1 LLFSLSSAPRLR
13 SSLVADVSVNM
24 RREGKLYSWEDQKW
38 DAEMRREMESKRKR
52 ELLEEGGKERDIRAL
67 VKEAKLSQKQKENIL
82 SQLSLEETTRER
94 LLHWDQLLSRVT
106 SVAEEVGGARL
117 IGAVGRVTRTV
128 MEGMRSP
135 LGGSYCQGVWVALA
149 HGVVGDW
156 VLAQRFAVISFSILS
171 SSSSSSPLRDSV
183 PRLLDELS
191 VHLPP
196 SPLHSHSL
204 HTLSLPLLRSL
215 LVENKMEAVLEK
227 TVSVLCAAIDRYAE
241 DVGVSMATGEDEAP
255 PTSFPEAATLQLLS
269 SLVSW
274 EEDKARS
281 VRVKKS
287 CAEAY
292 VSLIRFLPSLSP
304 EILSLLTSDLS
315 DPCTLLRQITL
326 RSLAEVDSAHFS
338 RHLPLQMALLVARH
352 DSKEG
357 NRTLA
362 ESLWKTTGYSLE
374 KELGPLLLAQ
384 VPSAPL
390 SMQPATAQALGLW
403 LQSHPQQAPKLQ
415 GDLLAVY
422 EEKRAPPPPKE
433 DSFGRT
439 VVVQI
444 SDPWECRV
452 GVARA
457 LEQLPSH
464 MTPQETM
471 TLLEFTIPGALSD
484 PNPNVLAAFMSAAK
498 TAIGCH
504 GDDLADQLMEHC
516 EGCLQSAGDT
526 RESDVIRQSVV
537 VLMGTLA
544 RHLDKG
550 NPKVKAVVNLLLS
563 NLDTPSQSVQEAIAG
578 CLPPLA
584 HVVKPEA
591 EKILTKLLEKLFES
605 TSYSQRRGAA
615 YGLAGLVKGLGIP
628 SLKQHRVMPA
638 LQEAIKNK
646 KNYRH
651 REGALFAFEC
661 LCDTLGR
668 LFEPYVV
675 HLLPDLLLCF
685 GDGNQYVR
693 EATDRTA
700 RTIMGQLSSHGV
712 KLILPSLLTA
722 LEEDSWRTKAG
733 SAELLGA
740 MAFCA
745 PKQLSSCLPSIV
757 PRLMD
762 VLADS
767 HSKVQNAGN
776 TALRQ
781 IGSVIKN
788 PEIQALVP
796 ILLESLADPSVKAQ
810 VCLQSLLETEF
821 VHVIDPPSL
830 ALIMPT
836 LKKTLDLR
844 STESKKMAAQIIGN
858 MYSLTDKKDLAPYLP
873 EVLPGLKSSLVD
885 PVPEVRRVC
894 AKALGA
900 MVQGMG
906 DETLAELLP
915 WLLQTLQSESSAVD
929 RSGAAQ
935 GLSEVLLAQGY
946 DRLAGL
952 MPRFIESSQD
962 PDNPT
967 HVRDGYLMLFVYL
980 PIAFGDEFI
989 PFLADLLPCILKGLA
1004 DESEFIR
1011 DTSLQAGQT
1020 LVNRFGDTGVELFL
1034 PELER
1039 GLFDNSWRIRCSSIQ
1054 LLGDLLYKV
1063 SGLSGKMSTESEEDD
1078 NFGTEEARTAIIRCL
1093 GEERRNRVLAGLYMG
1108 RSDVSLMV
1116 RQAALHVWKVVVTHT
1131 VRTLR
1136 EILQTLISLLLSF
1149 LGSDSSDKSKGAAR
1163 TLGDLVR
1170 KLGERVLPEVIPM
1183 LERGLT
1189 STDTKERQGVCIGL
1203 SEIIQQTSRDHVLLY
1218 MDSLLPTVRNSLCDA
1233 EEEVRAAAAQTFNSL
1248 HNTIGPRILDEVLT
1262 PLLNDLSSS
1271 SQRSEVALDGLKQVM
1286 TVKSRVVLP
1295 HIIPQLVK
1303 PPVNARAL
1311 ALLSSV
1317 AGEALHSH
1325 LHRIIP
1331 ALISSLVGEVDQGT
1345 WEAAEGVVLSV
1356 QSEPGVATLIEELV
1370 KAAKKETPQTRAAAM
1385 GLLQVM
1391 CSRSSADITEHV
1403 PHLIIFVTES
1413 LNDPSDPVSEK
1424 AWLSLEALVKR
1435 VDQKELPHYIG
1446 YLRKALKTVSN
1457 MLIGDELRGFSLKG
1471 ITPCLT
1477 MLKEGL
1483 ITGSPDE
1490 KEEAA
1495 RVLIEVI
1502 HLSSTKT
1509 LSTGKVVMLIAGPLI
1524 RVLGDRYGWN
1534 IKVATLEALV
1544 ELVRKVGAA
1553 AKSFLPQLQT
1563 SYLKAL
1569 GDVNRPVRVQAVTG
1583 LTELLPL
1590 AVRVDPVFNDL
1601 HNGIKKNDDPA
1612 LRLTVLQALHG
1623 AVKVA
1628 GGRMSEKHKTE
1639 ILATLLTLYSTAQE
1653 SNRLQAAQCTGV
1665 LCCHLSDDQLTSVL
1679 RDTLLQADGESDWSL
1694 LQARATSLSAAVE
1707 AAAARIEAVKMERD
1721 VVNAAVKFASSD
1733 RIPVCV
1739 SGLQAVGSCIN
1750 HLATDPAVVLPAFT
1764 QGLTHSSTDIRIAA
1778 CDVCSCLKVSPD
1790 PLLSAVLPLLLG
1802 NTQEKNTAVRASAES
1817 SIFELVGDEAGLA
1830 HCTTLVGGQAAKPLE
1845 TVFSKVKAKLAK
1857 EN

>member
-1 LLFSLSSAPRLR
+1 HPLT
-13 SSLVADVSVNM
+13 
-24 RREGKLYSWEDQKW
+24 G
-38 DAEMRREMESKRKR
+38 
-52 ELLEEGGKERDIRAL
+52 
-67 VKEAKLSQKQKENIL
+67 NIL
-82 SQLSLEETTRER
+82 SQLSLKRRQRETP
-94 LLHWDQLLSRVT
+94 HWDQLLSRVT
-106 SVAEEVGGARL
+106 ASPSEWAGQADWSRGSGA
-117 IGAVGRVTRTV
+117 RTV
-128 MEGMRSP
+128 MEECGLLSWQLLPASVGRS
-135 LGGSYCQGVWVALA
+135 GTR
-149 HGVVGDW
+149 VVGDW
-156 VLAQRFAVISFSILS
+156 VLAQRFSVISFSV
-171 SSSSSSPLRDSV
+171 SPPPLLLVPPRRLR
-183 PRLLDELS
+183 
-191 VHLPP
+191 PP
-196 SPLHSHSL
+196 SPCTSCPSTLPSPLPHSPLPHP
-204 HTLSLPLLRSL
+204 LSRPSTASL
-215 LVENKMEAVLEK
+215 LVGTRWRLCWRRLCLS
-227 TVSVLCAAIDRYAE
+227 SVLPLTGMQRML
-241 DVGVSMATGEDEAP
+241 VSSMATGEEEAP
-255 PTSFPEAATLQLLS
+255 PTSFPEAETLQLLS

-304 EILSLLTSDLS
+304 GILSLLTSDLS
-315 DPCTLLRQITL
+315 DPCTLLRQTTL
-326 RSLAEVDSAHFS
+326 RSLTKVDSAHFS

-352 DSKEG
+352 DSEEG

-362 ESLWKTTGYSLE
+362 ESLWKTTGYSLR

-415 GDLLAVY
+415 GDLLTVY

-439 VVVQI
+439 VLVQI
-444 SDPWECRV
+444 SDPWVCRV

-504 GDDLADQLMEHC
+504 GDDLADQLMDHC

-591 EKILTKLLEKLFES
+591 EKILTKLLEKLLES

-661 LCDTLGR
+661 LCDMLGR

-700 RTIMGQLSSHGV
+700 RTVMGQLSSHGV

-788 PEIQALVP
+788 PEIQVLVP
-796 ILLESLADPSVKAQ
+796 ILLESLTDPSSKAH

-900 MVQGMG
+900 MVEGMG
-906 DETLAELLP
+906 DETMAELLP
-915 WLLQTLQSESSAVD
+915 WLLQTLKSESSAVD

-946 DRLAGL
+946 DRLAQL
-952 MPRFIESSQD
+952 MPRFIESSQN

-980 PIAFGDEFI
+980 PIAFGDEFT

-1020 LVNRFGDTGVELFL
+1020 LVNRFGDTAVELFL

-1039 GLFDNSWRIRCSSIQ
+1039 GLFDDSWRIRCSSIQ

-1078 NFGTEEARTAIIRCL
+1078 NFGTEEARTAIIRCF

-1108 RSDVSLMV
+1108 RSDVALMV

-1136 EILQTLISLLLSF
+1136 EILPTLVSLLLSF
-1149 LGSDSSDKSKGAAR
+1149 LGSDSSDKSKVAAR

-1189 STDTKERQGVCIGL
+1189 STDSKERQGVCIGL

-1218 MDSLLPTVRNSLCDA
+1218 MDSLLPTVRNSLCDV

-1248 HNTIGPRILDEVLT
+1248 HSTIGPRILDEVLT

-1286 TVKSRVVLP
+1286 AVKSRVVLP

-1317 AGEALHSH
+1317 AGESLHSH

-1331 ALISSLVGEVDQGT
+1331 ALISSLVKEVDQGT

-1391 CSRSSADITEHV
+1391 CSRSSADVTEHV

-1413 LNDPSDPVSEK
+1413 LNDPSDPVCEK

-1457 MLIGDELRGFSLKG
+1457 LLIGNELRGFSLKG

-1601 HNGIKKNDDPA
+1601 HNGIKVCVCIMHADFVRNSNFENSQTKEISS
-1612 LRLTVLQALHG
+1612 LR
-1623 AVKVA
+1623 
-1628 GGRMSEKHKTE
+1628 
-1639 ILATLLTLYSTAQE
+1639 
-1653 SNRLQAAQCTGV
+1653 AAQV
-1665 LCCHLSDDQLTSVL
+1665 YSKNV
-1679 RDTLLQADGESDWSL
+1679 SL
-1694 LQARATSLSAAVE
+1694 L
-1707 AAAARIEAVKMERD
+1707 
-1721 VVNAAVKFASSD
+1721 
-1733 RIPVCV
+1733 
-1739 SGLQAVGSCIN
+1739 
-1750 HLATDPAVVLPAFT
+1750 LA
-1764 QGLTHSSTDIRIAA
+1764 
-1778 CDVCSCLKVSPD
+1778 
-1790 PLLSAVLPLLLG
+1790 SAVSV
-1802 NTQEKNTAVRASAES
+1802 NS
-1817 SIFELVGDEAGLA
+1817 
-1830 HCTTLVGGQAAKPLE
+1830 
-1845 TVFSKVKAKLAK
+1845 
-1857 EN
+1857 